1 MQHFG
6 TTEVSRLADIPIRS
20 VRAMVRARYVIPSRG
35 PRGIFRF
42 SFQDVVLLRTAR
54 QLLAARISPR
64 RVGAALRS
72 IREQLPAEL
81 PPTGLSVT
89 AAGDRVVVHE
99 AGGKRDAVS
108 GQLLLA
114 LEVRVDGGRL
124 ELIDNL
130 QASAGSGKADA
141 SRDFSAQFEAALAL
155 EDTDI
160 DAALDAYR
168 ACVAAHAHQG
178 ALANLGRLLH
188 LRGRITEAVTLYLS
202 ADAPDGD
209 VLYNLAVA
217 LEDLGR
223 RQEAIDAYVSALA
236 QDTQHADAHHNLA
249 RLYQESG
256 DQRRALRHWN
266 AYRRLSRGSAD

>member
-1 MQHFG
+1 M
-6 TTEVSRLADIPIRS
+6 PIRA
-20 VRAMVRARYVIPSRG
+20 VRSMVRARYVIPARG
-35 PRGIFRF
+35 PRGVFRF

-81 PPTGLSVT
+81 PPRGLSVT
-89 AAGDRVVVHE
+89 AAGNRVVVHE
-99 AGGKRDAVS
+99 AGGRRDALS

-114 LEVRVDGGRL
+114 LEVRVEGDSLR
-124 ELIDNL
+124 LIDNL
-130 QASAGSGKADA
+130 PDACNAARKAAAGDCA
-141 SRDFSAQFEAALAL
+141 AQFEAALAL

-160 DAALDAYR
+160 EAAAKAYR
-168 ACVAAHAHQG
+168 ECVKAHGHQG

-188 LRGRITEAVTLYLS
+188 LRGRISEAVALYQS

-223 RQEAIDAYVSALA
+223 SQEAIDAYLAALA
-236 QDTQHADAHHNLA
+236 RDGQHADAHHNLA
-249 RLYQESG
+249 RLYQEAG
-256 DQRRALRHWN
+256 DQRLALRHWN
-266 AYRRLSRGSAD
+266 AYRRLARG